1 MKQKSLRWIAAIAV
15 AAALLAPAAA
25 LAASEGHGL
34 PWTDFVKR
42 CINFGILAVAVVL
55 ILRKPLGKALGE
67 RSENIKNEL
76 AELEA
81 KKAEAEKAYKE
92 MERRLADAQSE
103 REQILADFRAQGER
117 EYEKIVDNAKSLAE
131 RIKSQAQFT
140 IEQETSQAKAE
151 LRREVAELSAQVA
164 EDLLKQNI
172 KPEDQARL
180 VSDYLAKVQEAQ

>member
-1 MKQKSLRWIAAIAV
+1 MTHKSLRWIPAALA
-15 AAALLAPAAA
+15 AAALSAPAAA
-25 LAASEGHGL
+25 LAAEGAL
-34 PWTDFVKR
+34 PWGDFVAR
-42 CINFGILAVAVVL
+42 CINFGILLAAIIF
-55 ILRKPLGKALGE
+55 ILRKPLGKALGDRTE
-67 RSENIKNEL
+67 GIQNEL

-103 REQILADFRAQGER
+103 REEILADFRAQGER